1 MEVVM
6 DSSLRRLVNRRL
18 EWLEMTKDQVSDW
31 NAGTTRRRDRLSA
44 LPNTVLSRI
53 LSKMPMD
60 SVVRT
65 SILSK
70 RWSNLWKHTQGVDFH
85 SLPFSDNQADYSP
98 ITHCLDLLLSPQIIK
113 FTAVGHVS
121 ERSNPDVQR
130 WVNFALSKNVRQL
143 TIGLMSVSLA
153 RRFFQLPDSLFSN
166 RSKTLE
172 HLVLSFVD
180 FKPPRPGQP
189 IAASVFSSL
198 KLLVLTHCKLADAT
212 VDLCLRKCVLLE
224 ELVIN
229 MCEGLKN
236 VNISGPNLR
245 LISFRCLEDSDDGE
259 FRSLR
264 VDAPLVGN
272 LVYSGDLIKFYLNNC
287 PVLQILLLQG
297 RAEPMNEAYT
307 VHVRELIDQIRH
319 VNTMIL
325 NFAVVEFVAKEYYT
339 RGIPFQTFQ
348 NLKHVFWYGPL
359 KSPNA
364 VYNLVAFLGD
374 CPSLIEIAVDFREES
389 GAVFCQCIS
398 EGHVADEYEEGESS
412 QRNPYEGG
420 NLEKLEI
427 AEVRCFSGF
436 DGEMLLVRLLLEKA
450 VNLRKLWLFW
460 RLGDLSV
467 MHDNVLQDITKS
479 GYPQQLSDT
488 IQEEANSIIATIL
501 DFRKASSRVRIKF
514 GQEWRIESW
523 RRHFGD

>member
-31 NAGTTRRRDRLSA
+31 NVGTTRRRDRLSA

-53 LSKMPMD
+53 LFKMPMD

-65 SILSK
+65 SIL
-70 RWSNLWKHTQGVDFH
+70 N
-85 SLPFSDNQADYSP
+85 
-98 ITHCLDLLLSPQIIK
+98 LLLSPQIIK

-121 ERSNPDVQR
+121 ERSNLDVLR

-172 HLVLSFVD
+172 HLVLSFVE
-180 FKPPRPGQP
+180 FTPPRPGQP

-245 LISFRCLEDSDDGE
+245 LISFKCLEDSDDGE
-259 FRSLR
+259 FRSIR

-272 LVYSGDLIKFYLNNC
+272 LVYSGDLTKFYLNNSS
-287 PVLQILLLQG
+287 
-297 RAEPMNEAYT
+297 
-307 VHVRELIDQIRH
+307 
-319 VNTMIL
+319 
-325 NFAVVEFVAKEYYT
+325 FVAKEYYT

-348 NLKHVFWYGPL
+348 NLTHVFWYGPL

-374 CPSLIEIAVDFREES
+374 CPPLIEIAVDFREES

-436 DGEMLLVRLLLEKA
+436 NGEMLLVRLLLEKA

-467 MHDNVLQDITKS
+467 MHDNVLQDITKF

-501 DFRKASSRVRIKF
+501 DFRKGSPRARIKF

>member
-1 MEVVM
+1 
-6 DSSLRRLVNRRL
+6 
-18 EWLEMTKDQVSDW
+18 
-31 NAGTTRRRDRLSA
+31 
-44 LPNTVLSRI
+44 
-53 LSKMPMD
+53 
-60 SVVRT
+60 
-65 SILSK
+65 
-70 RWSNLWKHTQGVDFH
+70 
-85 SLPFSDNQADYSP
+85 
-98 ITHCLDLLLSPQIIK
+98 
-113 FTAVGHVS
+113 
-121 ERSNPDVQR
+121 
-130 WVNFALSKNVRQL
+130 
-143 TIGLMSVSLA
+143 MSVSLA

-172 HLVLSFVD
+172 HFVLSFVK
-180 FKPPRPGQP
+180 FTPPRPGQP

-212 VDLCLRKCVLLE
+212 VDLCLRKCVLE

-259 FRSLR
+259 FRSIR

-272 LVYSGDLIKFYLNNC
+272 LVYSGDLTKFYLNNC

-297 RAEPMNEAYT
+297 REEPMNEAYT

-348 NLKHVFWYGPL
+348 NLTHVFWYGPL

-364 VYNLVAFLGD
+364 VYNLVALGD

-420 NLEKLEI
+420 NLETLEI

-436 DGEMLLVRLLLEKA
+436 NGEMLLVRLLLEKA

-467 MHDNVLQDITKS
+467 MHDNVLQDITKF

-488 IQEEANSIIATIL
+488 I
-501 DFRKASSRVRIKF
+501 
-514 GQEWRIESW
+514 
-523 RRHFGD
+523 